1 METNRIQPVRGMSD
15 VLPDTCA
22 AYRAVETELHQ
33 CFEQFGYRPIN
44 VPLVEHT
51 ELYLRKSGEAIVT
64 RMYDFVYQNRRLCL
78 RPEMTASIIRAYVEH
93 LEEQT
98 PLPVRLYYGGSVFRY
113 ERPQRERY
121 RQFSQVGVELLGS
134 AGPMADAEVI
144 WTACRGLNQLGLK
157 NYRVVIGHI
166 GVLSKFLEGLQLGS
180 RLQNLLLASTD
191 LLRSEN
197 GRQKVAQTLQEIY
210 PDYRPTD
217 GSSTAT
223 PEQEGQLDKLVTLFQ
238 HLNDADAK
246 AAILELL
253 GSLNVDLKGS
263 RSPEEIASRLLEKIH
278 RQNRIP
284 LIDKALEFMTELSAL
299 EGEPFEVL
307 EKGKELLPRYGIDT
321 APLEELRSIVEV
333 LKLYDLDWSQ
343 VSLDLGLSRGLQY
356 YTGTIF
362 EIHHASLGGERQ
374 ICGGGRYDE
383 LVTTLGGNRSTP
395 ATGFS
400 FGLERVCVAL
410 ESEGHFNVGSHLRF
424 DAFVIVLDAAQH
436 GYAISVAEQ
445 LRNQGLKIELA
456 IRDRTVSKNF
466 QYAEKQSF
474 PFVIVV
480 GADEQAQS
488 AVTLR
493 TKAEQEGQ
501 RFTVDEAAQ
510 QILRFRTE
518 AVL

>member
-1 METNRIQPVRGMSD
+1 MEINRIKPVRGMSD

-22 AYRAVETELHQ
+22 AYKAVETKLHQ
-33 CFEQFGYRPIN
+33 CFEQFGYRPIQ

-51 ELYLRKSGEAIVT
+51 ELYLRKSGEEIVT

-78 RPEMTASIIRAYVEH
+78 RPEMTASIIRAYIDH
-93 LEEQT
+93 LEGQA
-98 PLPVRLYYGGSVFRY
+98 PLPMRLYYGGSVFRY

-144 WTACRGLNQLGLK
+144 WTACRSLNQLGLQ
-157 NYRVVIGHI
+157 NYRIVIGHI
-166 GVLSKFLEGLQLGS
+166 GVLATFLEGLQLGS
-180 RLQNLLLASTD
+180 RLQNLLLSSTD

-197 GRQKVAQTLQEIY
+197 GRQKVEQRLHEIY
-210 PDYRPTD
+210 PEYQASAEP
-217 GSSTAT
+217 A

-253 GSLNVDLKGS
+253 SNLNVDLKGS

-284 LIDKALEFMTELSAL
+284 LIDKALAFMVELSAL

-307 EKGKELLPRYGIDT
+307 EQGKTLLPRYGIDT
-321 APLEELRSIVEV
+321 APLEELRNIFEV
-333 LKLYDLDWSQ
+333 LKLYDLDWHR
-343 VSLDLGLSRGLQY
+343 VNLDLGLSRGLQY

-362 EIHHASLGGERQ
+362 EIHHEALDGERQ
-374 ICGGGRYDE
+374 LCGGGRYDE
-383 LVTTLGGNRSTP
+383 LVTTLGGSHRTP

-410 ESEGHFNVGSHLRF
+410 EHEGHFNVGSHLKY
-424 DAFVIVLDAAQH
+424 DALVIALGAEQY
-436 GYAISVAEQ
+436 GYAISAAEH
-445 LRNQGLKIELA
+445 LRNQGFKIELA
-456 IRDRTVSKNF
+456 TRERSVSKNF
-466 QYAEKQSF
+466 QYAEKQNF

-488 AVTLR
+488 VVTLR
-493 TKAEQEGQ
+493 TQSEQEGQ
-501 RFTVDEAAQ
+501 RLTIEEAAQ
-510 QILRFRTE
+510 TILNTRAE

>member
-1 METNRIQPVRGMSD
+1 METNRIQAVRGMSD

-22 AYRAVETELHQ
+22 AYRAVENQLHT

-51 ELYLRKSGEAIVT
+51 DLYLRKSGEEIVT

-78 RPEMTASIIRAYVEH
+78 RPEMTASIIRAYIDH

-98 PLPVRLYYGGSVFRY
+98 PLPMRLYYGGAVFRY

-144 WTACRGLNQLGLK
+144 WTACRGLNQLGLS

-166 GVLSKFLEGLQLGS
+166 GVLAKFLEGLQLGS

-197 GRQKVAQTLQEIY
+197 GRLKVAQKLQEIY
-210 PDYRPTD
+210 PDYLPTQD
-217 GSSTAT
+217 SPSS

-253 GSLNVDLKGS
+253 GSLNVNLKGS

-284 LIDKALEFMTELSAL
+284 LIDKALEFMTELSVL
-299 EGEPFEVL
+299 EGEPFKVL
-307 EKGKELLPRYGIDT
+307 EQGKELLPRYGIDT

-362 EIHHASLGGERQ
+362 EIHHGALGGERQ
-374 ICGGGRYDE
+374 LCGGGRYDE
-383 LVTTLGGNRSTP
+383 LVTTLGGNQRTP

-410 ESEGHFNVGSHLRF
+410 ESEGHFKVGSHLHF
-424 DAFVIVLDAAQH
+424 DAFVIALDSERH

-445 LRNQGLKIELA
+445 LRNYGLNIELA
-456 IRDRTVSKNF
+456 IRERSVSKNF
-466 QYAEKQSF
+466 QYAEKQHF

-480 GADEQAQS
+480 GADELAQS
-488 AVTLR
+488 VVTLR
-493 TKAEQEGQ
+493 SQAKQAGQ
-501 RFTVDEAAQ
+501 RLTVAEAAQ
-510 QILRFRTE
+510 QILSFRTE
-518 AVL
+518 AMS

>member
-22 AYRAVETELHQ
+22 AYRAVEAELHR
-33 CFEQFGYRPIN
+33 CFEQFGYRPID

-51 ELYLRKSGEAIVT
+51 ELYLRKSGEEIVT

-157 NYRVVIGHI
+157 NYRVVIGHM
-166 GVLSKFLEGLQLGS
+166 GVLAKFLEGLQLGS
-180 RLQNLLLASTD
+180 RLQNLLLASTG
-191 LLRSEN
+191 LLRSDN
-197 GRQKVAQTLQEIY
+197 GRQKVAQKLQEIY
-210 PDYRPTD
+210 PDYRAI
-217 GSSTAT
+217 GSASS
-223 PEQEGQLDKLVTLFQ
+223 EQEGQLDNLVTLFQ

-246 AAILELL
+246 VAILELL

-284 LIDKALEFMTELSAL
+284 LIDKALEFMSELSRL

-307 EKGKELLPRYGIDT
+307 EQGKALLPRYGIDT
-321 APLEELRSIVEV
+321 APLEELRAIVEV
-333 LKLYDLDWSQ
+333 LKHYDLDWSQ
-343 VSLDLGLSRGLQY
+343 VSLDLGFSRGLQY
-356 YTGTIF
+356 YTGTVF
-362 EIHHASLGGERQ
+362 EIHHGALGSERQ
-374 ICGGGRYDE
+374 LCGGGRYDD
-383 LVTTLGGNRSTP
+383 LVTTFGGNRSTP

-410 ESEGHFNVGSHLRF
+410 ASEGRFNVGSHLRF
-424 DAFVIVLDAAQH
+424 DAFIIPLDVEQH

-445 LRNQGLKIELA
+445 LRNQGLNIELA
-456 IRDRTVSKNF
+456 IRERSVSKNF
-466 QYAEKQSF
+466 QYAEKQRF

-480 GADEQAQS
+480 GTDEQTQS
-488 AVTLR
+488 VVTLR
-493 TKAEQEGQ
+493 TRAEKEGQ
-501 RFTVDEAAQ
+501 RLTAEDAAQ
-510 QILRFRTE
+510 QILRFRGE
-518 AVL
+518 AS